1 MLQKPMLVAG
11 RSLVEILAR
20 LGYVAKGLIFLSVGL
35 LALLALFGFA
45 EGRVTGTGGA
55 IHVIGRQ
62 MPGRWGFSLLALG
75 LGGHVFWR
83 LYQAFL
89 DPAEKGR
96 GWLALI
102 QRSGFLVSA
111 GIYGS
116 MLLVTLSAVTG
127 LVSNPADSAD
137 FAERA
142 LAWPGGGFAVG
153 LLGLAVIGVG
163 CYQGWRALS
172 QPFRDKWAVPE
183 KMTWVLAPLAWMG
196 SLGIGIRALLFVF
209 LGWAAIRTGWL
220 ASSDQLADLAS
231 TLWRLFSREQS
242 GGLILGVT
250 AVGLALYGVYCLTN
264 AALRRI
270 ET

>member
-1 MLQKPMLVAG
+1 MLRKPMFIAG
-11 RSLVEILAR
+11 RSMVEILAR
-20 LGYVAKGLIFLSVGL
+20 LGYVAKGLIFLAVGV

-96 GWLALI
+96 SWLALI

-111 GIYGS
+111 CIYGS
-116 MLLVTLSAVTG
+116 MLLVTISALTG

-137 FAERA
+137 FADRA
-142 LAWPGGGFAVG
+142 LSWPGGRFAVG
-153 LLGLAVIGVG
+153 VLGLGVIGVG
-163 CYQGWRALS
+163 LYQGWRALF
-172 QPFRDKWAVPE
+172 QPFRDKWAAPE
-183 KMTWVLAPLAWMG
+183 SIAWVLAPLAWMS

-220 ASSDQLADLAS
+220 ASSDELADLAS
-231 TLWRLFSREQS
+231 TLWRLFSRDQF
-242 GGLILGVT
+242 GGLMLGVT
-250 AVGLALYGVYCLTN
+250 AVGLSLYGVYCLTN